1 MPRVISFDLDPR
13 SDSSVQTDRLPLEQL
28 VAGRF
33 GIQFHKRSAATDLNY
48 QVEYSED
55 LMQWRSDVTVLEE
68 VAQDGASAGQTCVCA
83 RATTAEKSMLFL
95 RVRVT
100 LQSTDLK

>member
-1 MPRVISFDLDPR
+1 M
-13 SDSSVQTDRLPLEQL
+13 
-28 VAGRF
+28 AGRF

-55 LMQWRSDVTVLEE
+55 LMQWRSDVTALEE
-68 VAQDGASAGQTCVCA
+68 VAQDGARRRQTCVCA
-83 RATTAEKSMLFL
+83 RATTAKSMLFL

-100 LQSTDLK
+100 LQPTDLK